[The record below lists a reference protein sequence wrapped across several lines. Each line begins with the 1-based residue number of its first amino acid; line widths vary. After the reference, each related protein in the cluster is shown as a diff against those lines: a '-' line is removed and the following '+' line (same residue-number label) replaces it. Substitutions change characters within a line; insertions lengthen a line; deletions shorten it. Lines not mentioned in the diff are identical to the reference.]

1 MGGDTP
7 DGSGGSMES
16 ARDEEQLALMDRET
30 TGLELVPSVPAG
42 RPTTYG
48 PQRAREETRKKDGKG
63 HGAVPSVDV
72 NPFWSQTLKDE
83 VMLRAMRPTS
93 LPSAPTTSSTVE
105 HPTAEDMGMDMKEVF
120 KMIMS
125 QNSMLKK
132 ELADLK
138 KKVEDSNKERARDF
152 KEADRP
158 KPPTTTAPPSP
169 PTGPPPATPEAE
181 KRAGMA
187 ALGAIPEFPGGET
200 GELRDLAHRHLGV
213 RPEADRGP
221 PPVPESW
228 LGSLRPRR
236 NGL

>member
-83 VMLRAMRPTS
+83 VMLRAMRPTHCRRR
-93 LPSAPTTSSTVE
+93 LRHPPRWST
-105 HPTAEDMGMDMKEVF
+105 P
-120 KMIMS
+120 
-125 QNSMLKK
+125 
-132 ELADLK
+132 
-138 KKVEDSNKERARDF
+138 R
-152 KEADRP
+152 
-158 KPPTTTAPPSP
+158 
-169 PTGPPPATPEAE
+169 
-181 KRAGMA
+181 
-187 ALGAIPEFPGGET
+187 
-200 GELRDLAHRHLGV
+200 LRTW
-213 RPEADRGP
+213 E
-221 PPVPESW
+221 W
-228 LGSLRPRR
+228 T
-236 NGL
+236 